1 MQEHPDEP
9 RFWMTGACC
18 KHYAGNS
25 VEHSTET
32 GVTWTRDSMS
42 VNISRRDLMGAHTSG
57 KTGIRLHKLN
67 VPFML
72 VPSVSW

>member
-1 MQEHPDEP
+1 MFIKGMQEHPDEP

-32 GVTWTRDSMS
+32 GITYEFFPS
-42 VNISRRDLMGAHTSG
+42 DL
-57 KTGIRLHKLN
+57 I
-67 VPFML
+67 VFE
-72 VPSVSW
+72 PSEPLI